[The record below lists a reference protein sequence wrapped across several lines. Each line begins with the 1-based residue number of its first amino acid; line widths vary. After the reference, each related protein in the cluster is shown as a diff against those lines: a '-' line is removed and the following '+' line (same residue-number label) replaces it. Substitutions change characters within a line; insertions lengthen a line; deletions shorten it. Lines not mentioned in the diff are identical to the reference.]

1 MTIDST
7 WIAAMREEKLV
18 EELPEAYKNYVHLF
32 TEKGAN
38 KLPPHQPWN
47 LSIELIEGKTLP
59 YQLIYAIL

>member
-1 MTIDST
+1 
-7 WIAAMREEKLV
+7 MREEKLV